1 MAKLLKLRRGTTTQH
16 GSFTG
21 AEGEVTVD
29 TDKESLVVHDGSTA
43 GGFPIARENLSNVS
57 SATITGRLG
66 TGSIVKAK
74 LEADAIDGTKLA
86 DNACNSEHYTD
97 GSIDTAHYAAGSVNA
112 TALADNAVTTTR
124 INDGAVIN
132 AKIAAGSVDENKLAI
147 SNAGS
152 VGQYLQKT
160 NNAGGLTWT
169 TVDLTSIP
177 GTTFTGD
184 VTFDNGTNAGKDII
198 WDESADLLQFKDN
211 VHATFGDGSDLRIY
225 HDGSHNIFLGV
236 NGADFKIKDAS
247 NTSAIFDTSA
257 GVELYYGNSKR
268 FETSSAGIS
277 VTGTISASS
286 NINIGDSDEFIAGTG
301 NDLRIWH
308 NATDSYI
315 KNYTGDL
322 WIQADGDDLYMR
334 AADDVTIYTQ
344 TSDQA
349 INCIGDGGVEL
360 YHNNN
365 KKAETVSGGFTI
377 TGTCTATAYAGDG
390 SALTGVQPFPS
401 GTKMLFQQTAAPTG
415 WTKVTSSVDNKALR
429 LVSGTVGSGG
439 NATFTG
445 AFASYTPGG
454 NIAATAN
461 ATASFSANATTGNS
475 GANTS
480 SVSTSGNV
488 NNHTLSNNQM
498 PSHSH
503 STNLGSYNFSY
514 GDSNRIMKG
523 PTSGSFNQGTN
534 NTGGGG
540 SHSHGF
546 SGSSHSHSVNNH
558 THSVSVSGTTGNH
571 THTSGAF
578 SGTARDFAVQYIDV
592 IIASKD

>member
-1 MAKLLKLRRGTTTQH
+1 
-16 GSFTG
+16 
-21 AEGEVTVD
+21 
-29 TDKESLVVHDGSTA
+29 
-43 GGFPIARENLSNVS
+43 
-57 SATITGRLG
+57 
-66 TGSIVKAK
+66 
-74 LEADAIDGTKLA
+74 
-86 DNACNSEHYTD
+86 
-97 GSIDTAHYAAGSVNA
+97 
-112 TALADNAVTTTR
+112 
-124 INDGAVIN
+124 
-132 AKIAAGSVDENKLAI
+132 LAI

-401 GTKMLFQQTAAPTG
+401 GTKMLFQ
-415 WTKVTSSVDNKALR
+415 
-429 LVSGTVGSGG
+429 
-439 NATFTG
+439 
-445 AFASYTPGG
+445 
-454 NIAATAN
+454 
-461 ATASFSANATTGNS
+461 
-475 GANTS
+475 
-480 SVSTSGNV
+480 
-488 NNHTLSNNQM
+488 
-498 PSHSH
+498 
-503 STNLGSYNFSY
+503 
-514 GDSNRIMKG
+514 
-523 PTSGSFNQGTN
+523 
-534 NTGGGG
+534 
-540 SHSHGF
+540 
-546 SGSSHSHSVNNH
+546 
-558 THSVSVSGTTGNH
+558 
-571 THTSGAF
+571 
-578 SGTARDFAVQYIDV
+578 
-592 IIASKD
+592 